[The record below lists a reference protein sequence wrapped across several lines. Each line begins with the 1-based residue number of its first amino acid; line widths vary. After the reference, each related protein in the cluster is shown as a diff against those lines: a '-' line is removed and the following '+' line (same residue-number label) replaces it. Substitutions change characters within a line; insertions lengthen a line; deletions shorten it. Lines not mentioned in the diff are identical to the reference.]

1 MLLHFGVSMR
11 IEEAFG
17 GLVKKLRLDRGLTQ
31 PALALSAGVT
41 ERYLRDLEQGKK
53 SPTLTVVVSLA
64 SSLEVDAH
72 ELVKQAVSIR
82 AE

>member
-1 MLLHFGVSMR
+1 MR

-17 GLVKKLRLDRGLTQ
+17 RLVKKLRLDRGLTQ

-41 ERYLRDLEQGKK
+41 ERYLRDLEQGKA

-64 SSLEVDAH
+64 NSLEVDAD
-72 ELVKQAVSIR
+72 ELVKQTVESSK
-82 AE
+82 

>member
-1 MLLHFGVSMR
+1 MR

-41 ERYLRDLEQGKK
+41 ERYLRDLEQGKA

-72 ELVKQAVSIR
+72 ELVKLAVKLT
-82 AE
+82 AEK